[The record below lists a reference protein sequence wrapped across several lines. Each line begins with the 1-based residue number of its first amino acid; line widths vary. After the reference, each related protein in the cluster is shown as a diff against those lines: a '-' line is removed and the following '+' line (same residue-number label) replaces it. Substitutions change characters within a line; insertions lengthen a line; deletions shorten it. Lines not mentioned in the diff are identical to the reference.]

1 MRKSTILVLSA
12 LVGLTG
18 NIRAIGANQ
27 SGASQSGPTK
37 SVQQAAID
45 GDVDQIKMHIAK
57 GSDFNKADQ
66 YGYTPL
72 KRAIEGHY
80 PKAAIAIIESGKADL
95 NAKDREGRTPLIVAV
110 SMGEQA
116 IAEALVAKGADVK
129 AKDTYDRT
137 ALHAAI
143 QLGQKDLATLLIEKG
158 VDVNG
163 TDKTGQTPLTLAI
176 QRNQPEIA
184 DLLRKKGAKEP
195 VTRDSL
201 YGDYALAGN
210 QGGPQ
215 GPGAAPSA
223 PARAAVEV
231 DPNAIRAEL
240 KSFEGL
246 AEALKAVDDKAEVE
260 VQGWAQRRSDNRMLL
275 LSGSERQL
283 QDEMTFVKPIA
294 AADKA
299 VKTTKAIDDLTAKRK
314 KRTDAVNEQLREQR
328 RTAMATGRDSGQ
340 MGTGRSNMRGARG
353 RTGGMT
359 NTGSGGY
366 PQAAGPYGSP
376 GARTPQRRP
385 AAADANQPVL
395 DQETQSLAQA
405 WLNAKPEDKKSLLEA
420 VHQINLLDLDDL
432 RQVAAEEQGKKT
444 AAALSG
450 LMLIHEERVR
460 KITKKWEEDDL
471 RQQKL
476 QERYGPGGMP
486 AGRGGMQGTQQQM
499 QPGMRG
505 GRRGR

>member
-1 MRKSTILVLSA
+1 MRKSTILLLSA

-18 NIRAIGANQ
+18 NIKAIGADQ
-27 SGASQSGPTK
+27 SGPSQTGPTK

-45 GDVDQIKMHIAK
+45 GDVEQIKMHLAK

-72 KRAIEGHY
+72 KRAIEGHH
-80 PKAAIAIIESGKADL
+80 PEAAIAIIESGKADI

-110 SMGEQA
+110 SMAEQA

-129 AKDTYDRT
+129 AKDNNDRT

-143 QLGQKDLATLLIEKG
+143 LLGQKDIATLLIEKG
-158 VDVNG
+158 VDVNA
-163 TDKTGQTPLTLAI
+163 TDKTGQTPLTLAM
-176 QRNQPEIA
+176 QRNQPELA

-210 QGGPQ
+210 QGAPQ
-215 GPGAAPSA
+215 GPGGTPSA

-240 KSFEGL
+240 KSFPGL
-246 AEALKAVDDKAEVE
+246 ADALKTVDDKAEID
-260 VQGWAQRRSDNRMLL
+260 VQGWVQRRSDNRILL
-275 LSGSERQL
+275 LSGGERQFQEEL
-283 QDEMTFVKPIA
+283 TFLKPIA

-299 VKTTKAIDDLTAKRK
+299 AKTTKAMDDLTAKRK
-314 KRTDAVNEQLREQR
+314 KRTDVINEQLRDQR
-328 RTAMATGRDSGQ
+328 RTAMATGREAGQ
-340 MGTGRSNMRGARG
+340 MGTGRSGGRGGRG
-353 RTGGMT
+353 RTGMS
-359 NTGSGGY
+359 NTGSGY
-366 PQAAGPYGSP
+366 APTGPYGSP

-385 AAADANQPVL
+385 TAADANQPVL
-395 DQETQSLAQA
+395 DQETQTLVQA

-420 VHQINLLDLDDL
+420 VHQMDLLDLDDL
-432 RQVAAEEQGKKT
+432 RQVATEEQAKKT
-444 AAALSG
+444 AAAIGG
-450 LMLIHEERVR
+450 LMMMRAERVQ
-460 KITKKWEEDDL
+460 KITKRWQEDDL

-499 QPGMRG
+499 QPGTRG

>member
-1 MRKSTILVLSA
+1 MRKSTVLLLSA

-27 SGASQSGPTK
+27 SGPNQGGITK
-37 SVQQAAID
+37 TVQQAAID
-45 GDVDQIKMHIAK
+45 GDVEQIKLHIAK
-57 GSDFNKADQ
+57 GADFNKADQ

-72 KRAIEGHY
+72 KRAIEGHH
-80 PKAAIAIIESGKADL
+80 PEAAIAIIESGKADL
-95 NAKDREGRTPLIVAV
+95 NAKDREGRTPLIVAA
-110 SMGEQA
+110 SMGEAA
-116 IAEALVAKGADVK
+116 IAEALIAKGADVK
-129 AKDTYDRT
+129 AKDSYDRT

-143 QLGQKDLATLLIEKG
+143 QLGQKDLASLLIEKG

-163 TDKTGQTPLTLAI
+163 TDKTGQTPLTLAM

-201 YGDYALAGN
+201 YGDYAMAGN

-215 GPGAAPSA
+215 SPGAAPAA

-246 AEALKAVDDKAEVE
+246 AEALKAVDDKAEPE

-283 QDEMTFVKPIA
+283 QDELAFLKPIA

-299 VKTTKAIDDLTAKRK
+299 AKTAKAIDELTAKRK
-314 KRTDAVNEQLREQR
+314 KRTDAINGQLREQR
-328 RTAMATGRDSGQ
+328 RTSMATGRDSGQ
-340 MGTGRSNMRGARG
+340 MGTGRSSMRGG
-353 RTGGMT
+353 RVRAG
-359 NTGSGGY
+359 GSGY
-366 PQAAGPYGSP
+366 SQTAGPYGGP

-385 AAADANQPVL
+385 AIADANQPVL

-420 VHQINLLDLDDL
+420 VHQMNVLDLDDL
-432 RQVAAEEQGKKT
+432 RQVATEEQAKKT
-444 AAALSG
+444 AAAVSG
-450 LMLIHEERVR
+450 LMMIHAERVQ
-460 KITKKWEEDDL
+460 KITKKWQEDEA

-486 AGRGGMQGTQQQM
+486 TGRGGMQGTQQQM
-499 QPGMRG
+499 QQGTRG

>member
-1 MRKSTILVLSA
+1 MRKSTILLLSA

-18 NIRAIGANQ
+18 NVKAMGANQ
-27 SGASQSGPTK
+27 SGPGQSGPTK

-45 GDVDQIKMHIAK
+45 GDVEQIKLHLAK
-57 GSDFNKADQ
+57 GADFNKADQ

-72 KRAIEGHY
+72 KRAIEGHH
-80 PKAAIAIIESGKADL
+80 PEAAITIIDSGKADL

-143 QLGQKDLATLLIEKG
+143 LLGQKDLATLLIEKG
-158 VDVNG
+158 VDVNA
-163 TDKTGQTPLTLAI
+163 TDKTGQTPLTLAM

-215 GPGAAPSA
+215 GPGAPAPSA

-246 AEALKAVDDKAEVE
+246 AEALKAVDDKAEIE
-260 VQGWAQRRSDNRMLL
+260 VQGWIQRRSDNRVLL
-275 LSGSERQL
+275 LSGGERQF
-283 QDEMTFVKPIA
+283 QDEMTFLKPIA
-294 AADKA
+294 DTEKAA
-299 VKTTKAIDDLTAKRK
+299 KTTKAIDDLTAKRK
-314 KRTDAVNEQLREQR
+314 KRTDAINDQLRDQR

-340 MGTGRSNMRGARG
+340 MGTGRSGGRGGRG
-353 RTGGMT
+353 RTGGMS

-366 PQAAGPYGSP
+366 SPAGPYGSP
-376 GARTPQRRP
+376 GARTPPRRP
-385 AAADANQPVL
+385 AADVNQPVL

-405 WLNAKPEDKKSLLEA
+405 WLNAKPEDKRSLLEA
-420 VHQINLLDLDDL
+420 VHQMNLVDLDDL
-432 RQVAAEEQGKKT
+432 RQVATEEQAKKT

-450 LMLIHEERVR
+450 LMMLRAERVQ
-460 KITKKWEEDDL
+460 KITKRWQDDDV

-486 AGRGGMQGTQQQM
+486 AGRGGTQGTQQQM
-499 QPGMRG
+499 QPGTRG

>member
-1 MRKSTILVLSA
+1 VRKSTILLLSA

-18 NIRAIGANQ
+18 NIKAIGADQ
-27 SGASQSGPTK
+27 SGPSQTGPTK

-45 GDVDQIKMHIAK
+45 GDVEQIKMHLAK

-72 KRAIEGHY
+72 KRAIEGHH
-80 PKAAIAIIESGKADL
+80 PEAAIAIIESGKADI

-110 SMGEQA
+110 SMAEQA

-129 AKDTYDRT
+129 AKDNNDRT

-143 QLGQKDLATLLIEKG
+143 LLGQKDIATLLIEKG
-158 VDVNG
+158 VDVNA
-163 TDKTGQTPLTLAI
+163 TDKTGQTPLTLAM
-176 QRNQPEIA
+176 QRNQPELA

-210 QGGPQ
+210 QGAPQ
-215 GPGAAPSA
+215 GPGGTPSA

-240 KSFEGL
+240 KSFPGL
-246 AEALKAVDDKAEVE
+246 ADALKTVDDKAEID
-260 VQGWAQRRSDNRMLL
+260 VQGWVQRRSDNRILL
-275 LSGSERQL
+275 LSGGERQFQEEL
-283 QDEMTFVKPIA
+283 TFLKPIA

-299 VKTTKAIDDLTAKRK
+299 AKTTKAMDDLTAKRK
-314 KRTDAVNEQLREQR
+314 KRTDVINEQLRDQR
-328 RTAMATGRDSGQ
+328 RTAMATGREAGQ
-340 MGTGRSNMRGARG
+340 MGTGRSGGRGGRG
-353 RTGGMT
+353 RTGMS
-359 NTGSGGY
+359 NTGSGY
-366 PQAAGPYGSP
+366 APTGPYGSP

-385 AAADANQPVL
+385 TAADANQPVL
-395 DQETQSLAQA
+395 DQETQTLVQA

-420 VHQINLLDLDDL
+420 VHQMDLLDLDDL
-432 RQVAAEEQGKKT
+432 RQVATEEQAKKT
-444 AAALSG
+444 AAAIGG
-450 LMLIHEERVR
+450 LMMMRAERVQ
-460 KITKKWEEDDL
+460 KITKRWQEDDL

-499 QPGMRG
+499 QPGTRG

>member
-1 MRKSTILVLSA
+1 MRTSTVLLLSG

-18 NIRAIGANQ
+18 SIQAIGANQ
-27 SGASQSGPTK
+27 SGPSQSGPTK

-45 GDVDQIKMHIAK
+45 GDVKEIKLHIAK

-72 KRAIEGHY
+72 KRVIEGHY
-80 PKAAIAIIESGKADL
+80 PEAAIAMIDSGKVDL

-110 SMGEQA
+110 SMGEPA
-116 IAEALVAKGADVK
+116 IAEALIAKGADVK

-143 QLGQKDLATLLIEKG
+143 QIGQKDLATLLIEKG

-163 TDKTGQTPLTLAI
+163 TDKTGQTPLTLAM

-184 DLLRKKGAKEP
+184 DLLRKNGAKEP

-210 QGGPQ
+210 QGAPQ
-215 GPGAAPSA
+215 GPAAAPAA

-246 AEALKAVDDKAEVE
+246 AEALKAVDDKAEPD
-260 VQGWAQRRSDNRMLL
+260 VQGWVQRRSDNRMLL
-275 LSGSERQL
+275 LSGGERQL
-283 QDEMTFVKPIA
+283 QDEFAFLKPIA

-299 VKTTKAIDDLTAKRK
+299 AKTTKAIDDLAAKRK
-314 KRTDAVNEQLREQR
+314 KRTDAINEQLREQR
-328 RTAMATGRDSGQ
+328 RTTMATGRDTGQ
-340 MGTGRSNMRGARG
+340 MGAGRSNMRGGRG
-353 RTGGMT
+353 RTGATG
-359 NTGSGGY
+359 GSGY
-366 PQAAGPYGSP
+366 SQTAGPYGSP

-420 VHQINLLDLDDL
+420 VHQMNLLDLDDL
-432 RQVAAEEQGKKT
+432 RQAATEEKAAKT
-444 AAALSG
+444 AAAVSG
-450 LMLIHEERVR
+450 LMMIHTERVQ
-460 KITKKWEEDDL
+460 KITKRWQEDDV

-486 AGRGGMQGTQQQM
+486 TGRGGMQGTQQQM
-499 QPGMRG
+499 QQGTRG
-505 GRRGR
+505 GRRVR

>member
-1 MRKSTILVLSA
+1 MKSL
-12 LVGLTG
+12 
-18 NIRAIGANQ
+18 
-27 SGASQSGPTK
+27 
-37 SVQQAAID
+37 QQAAID
-45 GDVDQIKMHIAK
+45 GDVEQIKMHIAK

-72 KRAIEGHY
+72 KRAIEGHH
-80 PKAAIAIIESGKADL
+80 PEAAVAIIESGKADI

-110 SMGEQA
+110 SMAEQG
-116 IAEALVAKGADVK
+116 IAEALLAKGADVK
-129 AKDTYDRT
+129 AKDSYDRT

-143 QLGQKDLATLLIEKG
+143 LLGQKDIATVLIEKG
-158 VDVNG
+158 VDVNA
-163 TDKTGQTPLTLAI
+163 TDKTGQTPLTLAM

-215 GPGAAPSA
+215 GPGAAAPAA

-240 KSFEGL
+240 KAFEGL
-246 AEALKAVDDKAEVE
+246 AEALKAVDDKAQIE
-260 VQGWAQRRSDNRMLL
+260 VQGWVQRRSDNRILL
-275 LSGSERQL
+275 LSGGERQF
-283 QDEMTFVKPIA
+283 QDEMTFLTPIA

-299 VKTTKAIDDLTAKRK
+299 AKTTKAIEDLTAKRK
-314 KRTDAVNEQLREQR
+314 KRTDTINEQLRDQR
-328 RTAMATGRDSGQ
+328 RTTMATSRDSGQ
-340 MGTGRSNMRGARG
+340 MGTGRAGGRGGRG
-353 RTGGMT
+353 RTGGMS
-359 NTGSGGY
+359 NTGSSGY
-366 PQAAGPYGSP
+366 APAGPYGSP
-376 GARTPQRRP
+376 GARTPQRRGP
-385 AAADANQPVL
+385 VADVNQPVL
-395 DQETQSLAQA
+395 DQETQSLVQA
-405 WLNAKPEDKKSLLEA
+405 WLNAKPEDKKSLLDA
-420 VHQINLLDLDDL
+420 VHQTNLLDLDDL
-432 RQVAAEEQGKKT
+432 RQVAAEEQAKKT
-444 AAALSG
+444 AAAISG
-450 LMLIHEERVR
+450 LMMIHAERVQ
-460 KITKKWEEDDL
+460 KITKKWQEDDV

-499 QPGMRG
+499 QPGTRG

>member
-1 MRKSTILVLSA
+1 MRKSTVLLLSA

-18 NIRAIGANQ
+18 NMNAIGANQ
-27 SGASQSGPTK
+27 SGPNQGGVTK
-37 SVQQAAID
+37 TVQQAATD
-45 GDVDQIKMHIAK
+45 GDVEQIKMHIAK
-57 GSDFNKADQ
+57 GADFNKADQ

-72 KRAIEGHY
+72 KRAIEGHH
-80 PKAAIAIIESGKADL
+80 PEAAIAIIESGKADL
-95 NAKDREGRTPLIVAV
+95 NIKDREGRTPLIFAV
-110 SMGEQA
+110 SMAEPA
-116 IAEALVAKGADVK
+116 IAEALIAKGADVK
-129 AKDTYDRT
+129 AKDAYDRT

-143 QLGQKDLATLLIEKG
+143 QGGQKDLATLLIEKG

-163 TDKTGQTPLTLAI
+163 TDKTGQTPLTLAM
-176 QRNQPEIA
+176 QRNQTEVA

-201 YGDYALAGN
+201 YGDYAMPGN

-215 GPGAAPSA
+215 GPGATAAA

-240 KSFEGL
+240 KAFEGL
-246 AEALKAVDDKAEVE
+246 AEALKAVDDKAEPD
-260 VQGWAQRRSDNRMLL
+260 VQGWIQRRSDNRMLL
-275 LSGSERQL
+275 LSGGERQL
-283 QDEMTFVKPIA
+283 QDELAFLKPIA
-294 AADKA
+294 AGDKA
-299 VKTTKAIDDLTAKRK
+299 AKTTKAIDDLTAARK
-314 KRTDAVNEQLREQR
+314 KRTDAINEQLREQR
-328 RTAMATGRDSGQ
+328 RTTMATGRDTGQ
-340 MGTGRSNMRGARG
+340 MGTGRSNTRGGRG
-353 RTGGMT
+353 RTGATG
-359 NTGSGGY
+359 GSGYSQTG
-366 PQAAGPYGSP
+366 GPYGSP

-420 VHQINLLDLDDL
+420 VHQMNLLDLDDL
-432 RQVAAEEQGKKT
+432 RQVATEEKAAKT
-444 AAALSG
+444 AAAVSG
-450 LMLIHEERVR
+450 LMMIHAERVQ
-460 KITKKWEEDDL
+460 KITKKWQEDDV

-486 AGRGGMQGTQQQM
+486 TGRGGMQGTQQQQM
-499 QPGMRG
+499 QPGTRG

>member
-1 MRKSTILVLSA
+1 MRKSTILLFGA
-12 LVGLTG
+12 LVGLAG
-18 NIRAIGANQ
+18 NIKVIAANQ
-27 SGASQSGPTK
+27 SGPGQSGPTK

-45 GDVDQIKMHIAK
+45 GDVEQIKMHIAK
-57 GSDFNKADQ
+57 GSDLNKADQ

-72 KRAIEGHY
+72 KRAIEGHH
-80 PKAAIAIIESGKADL
+80 PEASIAMIDSGKADI
-95 NAKDREGRTPLIVAV
+95 NAKDREGKTPLIVAV

-116 IAEALVAKGADVK
+116 IAEALIAKGADVK

-143 QLGQKDLATLLIEKG
+143 LMGQKDIATLLIEKG

-163 TDKTGQTPLTLAI
+163 TDKTGQTPLTLAM

-240 KSFEGL
+240 KAFPGL
-246 AEALKAVDDKAEVE
+246 PEALKAVDDKAEID
-260 VQGWAQRRSDNRMLL
+260 VQGWIQRRTDNRTTLL
-275 LSGSERQL
+275 GGGDRQF
-283 QDEMTFVKPIA
+283 QDEMTFLKPIA
-294 AADKA
+294 AEEKA
-299 VKTTKAIDDLTAKRK
+299 AKTTKAIDDLTARRA
-314 KRTDAVNEQLREQR
+314 KRTEAINVQLRDQR
-328 RTAMATGRDSGQ
+328 RTSMATGRDTNQ
-340 MGTGRSNMRGARG
+340 MGAGRSGGRGGRG
-353 RTGGMT
+353 RTGGMS
-359 NTGSGGY
+359 NTGSGY
-366 PQAAGPYGSP
+366 SSTGPYGSP
-376 GARTPQRRP
+376 GGRTPARRP
-385 AAADANQPVL
+385 VAADANQPAL

-405 WLNAKPEDKKSLLEA
+405 WLNAKPEDKKSLLDA
-420 VHQINLLDLDDL
+420 VHQTNLLDLDDL
-432 RQVAAEEQGKKT
+432 RQVATEEKAAKT
-444 AAALSG
+444 AAALHG
-450 LMLIHEERVR
+450 LMMIRAERVQ
-460 KITKKWEEDDL
+460 KITKKWQEDDL

-476 QERYGPGGMP
+476 QERYGPGGAP
-486 AGRGGMQGTQQQM
+486 TGRGGMQGTQQQQM
-499 QPGMRG
+499 QQGTRG